1 MVLLLFL
8 FIAIL
13 TAALGAITLGLAVT
27 GNWRWDAQV
36 RRDAL
41 RIHTGGTALGT
52 ALAWLLL
59 GAHAVLAAWPV
70 LAVWLA
76 VRLGGTA
83 LMDVL
88 HGTRSRVPRV
98 IEHRDGRRALV
109 DGAGQG
115 YRRMEKRP

>member
-1 MVLLLFL
+1 MVLLIFA

-41 RIHTGGTALGT
+41 RIHNGGT

-76 VRLGGTA
+76 MWLGGTA
-83 LMDVL
+83 LMDTL

-98 IEHRDGRRALV
+98 IEHADGRRAVV
-109 DGAGQG
+109 DARRGAGYQ
-115 YRRMEKRP
+115 RMEE

>member
-8 FIAIL
+8 FIAL
-13 TAALGAITLGLAVT
+13 LAVTLGAITLGLAVT

-41 RIHTGGTALGT
+41 RIHSGGTALGT

-59 GAHAVLAAWPV
+59 GAHATLAAWPV
-70 LAVWLA
+70 LVGFLA

-83 LMDVL
+83 LLDLL
-88 HGTRSRVPRV
+88 HGTRPRVPRV

-109 DGAGQG
+109 DARRGAGYQ
-115 YRRMEKRP
+115 RMEE